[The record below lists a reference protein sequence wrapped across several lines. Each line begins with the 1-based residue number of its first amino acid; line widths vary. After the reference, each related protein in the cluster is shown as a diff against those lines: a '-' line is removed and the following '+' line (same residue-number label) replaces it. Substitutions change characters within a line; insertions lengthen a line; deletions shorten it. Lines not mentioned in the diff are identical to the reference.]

1 MAQRTRKGGN
11 EAVNGISVGQVLI
24 KIYTQ
29 VLRITSADASVS
41 MEHQDLHEL
50 RSLLARRQRE
60 KAELEQ
66 QVQALREE
74 YHREVAPLQ
83 EEVLRLQKE
92 RLKEAAQVYMRSAR
106 LRNAYHEAERAYES
120 FREQRR
126 GRSPASGED
135 LKSTYRRASKQC
147 HPDAVPD
154 SYREEAA
161 ATFQALESAYQARH
175 QSAVQSIA
183 EALERWGF
191 PMHPSTPIE
200 DPAASGKNALRQ
212 AVSSL
217 ETSIEQLRASEA
229 FDAIR
234 QGGDLDTLIAAQK
247 HELQRKL
254 RELQR
259 R

>member
-1 MAQRTRKGGN
+1 MDTLSQKRGGTS
-11 EAVNGISVGQVLI
+11 GISVGQGLI

-29 VLRITSADASVS
+29 GLRFTSADAIVS
-41 MEHQDLHEL
+41 LEHKDLREL

-74 YHREVAPLQ
+74 YRREVAPLQ

-120 FREQRR
+120 FRDQRR
-126 GRSPASGED
+126 ARSPSGED
-135 LKSTYRRASKQC
+135 LKATYRRASKQC
-147 HPDAVPD
+147 HPDAVPN
-154 SYREEAA
+154 SYQEEAA

-175 QSAVQSIA
+175 ESAVQSIA

-191 PMHPSTPIE
+191 PLHPSAPIE

-247 HELQRKL
+247 
-254 RELQR
+254 RELQHQLR
-259 R
+259 KLQRQ